1 MNTICLEQACCI
13 FYCKEYNGLN
23 VKAYTD
29 RVKEMEGIQI
39 CYCKNP
45 NEPKLVCEAQVFGAP
60 NLYKLY
66 KSRENLEEKGEEE
79 EEYNMNKNIRFG
91 ECRE

>member
-1 MNTICLEQACCI
+1 MNIICFEQACCM
-13 FYCKEYNGLN
+13 FYCKEYNDLN
-23 VKAYTD
+23 AKTYTD

-39 CYCKNP
+39 YYCKNP
-45 NEPKLVCEAQVFGAP
+45 NEPKLVCETRMFGAP
-60 NLYKLY
+60 NLHKLY

-79 EEYNMNKNIRFG
+79 EDDMNKNISCD